1 MKKIRAWINDRLG
14 VPELSK
20 FGMKKEVP
28 LHSHTI
34 WYYTGSSILL
44 FMGIQVVTGV
54 MLAFYYNP
62 TIKEA
67 NASVARIMTEIPL
80 GWIIRSIHS
89 WSATFMIA
97 VVIIHLLSIAFT
109 KAYRAPRE
117 ATWITGVML
126 LAASL
131 AFGFTGYLL
140 PWDDLSLAAT
150 KVGTDIPKSIP
161 VVGAWV
167 TSLLR
172 GGEDVTGDTISRF
185 FIVHVC
191 VLPLAIFA
199 ILGIHLFLVQRHGM
213 SVPLKAGH
221 GPEKNDALPFWP
233 NFILRESAVWLVLFG
248 VLVTAAIFLAPSL
261 GPAANLMAPA
271 PAGIKPEWYFLFMF
285 QMLKLFP
292 SRILGLNG
300 ELVAVA
306 VMGAGFLLVLLLPLL
321 DDRPAERK
329 GRVIRYAVY
338 ATFLYTIALT
348 IWSLL

>member
-1 MKKIRAWINDRLG
+1 MKNIRAWINDRLG
-14 VPELSK
+14 VAELSK

-62 TIKEA
+62 TIKDA

-89 WSATFMIA
+89 WSATLMIA

-117 ATWITGVML
+117 ATWMTGVFL

-199 ILGIHLFLVQRHGM
+199 ILGIHG
-213 SVPLKAGH
+213 
-221 GPEKNDALPFWP
+221 
-233 NFILRESAVWLVLFG
+233 
-248 VLVTAAIFLAPSL
+248 
-261 GPAANLMAPA
+261 
-271 PAGIKPEWYFLFMF
+271 
-285 QMLKLFP
+285 
-292 SRILGLNG
+292 
-300 ELVAVA
+300 
-306 VMGAGFLLVLLLPLL
+306 
-321 DDRPAERK
+321 
-329 GRVIRYAVY
+329 
-338 ATFLYTIALT
+338 IALLGRRDELCDAYT
-348 IWSLL
+348 PPDEEAPTGAPLATACDRSDDSQNCLRRMSTLCASLCACSR